1 MTDKLRNIAIIAHV
15 DHGKTTLVDQLLQQ
29 SGTLDTRKAPAER
42 VMDSND
48 QEKERGITI
57 LSKNTAIDWGDYH
70 INIVDTPG
78 HADFGGEVERVLSMV
93 DSVLLLVDAVDGPMP
108 QTRFVTQKAFAMGF
122 KPIVVIN
129 KIDRDGARPDWVM
142 DQTFDLF
149 DNLGATD
156 EQLDFPVVYASA
168 LNGFASLDE
177 DVTEG
182 DMTPLFQAIVDNVPP
197 PPVSEG
203 AFQMQVSTLDYNS
216 YVGIIG
222 IGRIKRGSVKP
233 GTAVKIVDREGKPRS
248 GKILQVLGFKGL
260 ERVEVADPGADRTL
274 FFEYVL
280 CPETE
285 SRRCDDPDDPV
296 FRFASGTIDDPDT
309 AAIEQLPCGT
319 LEPSPALVPV
329 FERAIE
335 EDPFSGFGGLPVQVE
350 LRLRPDGVTDDDAEV
365 ASKRML
371 YTPQIIE
378 EQTQN
383 ENPGVTLFTAVVG
396 EPGSNDRPEADEAAP
411 ALDLRACSELGDEAP
426 AIAIGPDTRVT
437 FLPVEA
443 DGARQDYLV
452 PTFDGDIREL
462 TENLSYQWV
471 STGGDWVDEVTGGPV
486 DPFGNDP
493 PLRATWE
500 SPQAEDLEGP
510 ETIQFW
516 SVVRDERGG
525 QDWYRWCIRVEP

>member
-1 MTDKLRNIAIIAHV
+1 MGAGARPAA
-15 DHGKTTLVDQLLQQ
+15 LLALTAAA
-29 SGTLDTRKAPAER
+29 SAGCAMDFEEPSIVLDTRVLAIALDPPER
-42 VMDSND
+42 
-48 QEKERGITI
+48 
-57 LSKNTAIDWGDYH
+57 
-70 INIVDTPG
+70 
-78 HADFGGEVERVLSMV
+78 
-93 DSVLLLVDAVDGPMP
+93 LVDLSGIDP
-108 QTRFVTQKAFAMGF
+108 QNPG
-122 KPIVVIN
+122 
-129 KIDRDGARPDWVM
+129 D
-142 DQTFDLF
+142 FD
-149 DNLGATD
+149 
-156 EQLDFPVVYASA
+156 PSA
-168 LNGFASLDE
+168 L
-177 DVTEG
+177 EG
-182 DMTPLFQAIVDNVPP
+182 LT
-197 PPVSEG
+197 
-203 AFQMQVSTLDYNS
+203 T
-216 YVGIIG
+216 
-222 IGRIKRGSVKP
+222 
-233 GTAVKIVDREGKPRS
+233 TACA
-248 GKILQVLGFKGL
+248 L
-260 ERVEVADPGADRTL
+260 VADPEADRTL

-309 AAIEQLPCGT
+309 AADEQLACGT

-350 LRLRPDGVTDDDAEV
+350 LRLRPDGVTDADAEV

-371 YTPQIIE
+371 YTPQILE

-383 ENPGVTLFTAVVG
+383 ENPSVAFFTAVAG
-396 EPGSNDRPEADEAAP
+396 QPGSDDRPEADEDAAP
-411 ALDLRACSELGDEAP
+411 LDLRACSELGGETP
-426 AIAIGPDTRVT
+426 AVTVGPDTRVT

-471 STGGDWVDEVTGGPV
+471 STGGDWVDEETGGPV

-500 SPQAEDLEGP
+500 SPPAEDLEGP

-525 QDWYRWCIRVEP
+525 QDWYRWCVRVEP